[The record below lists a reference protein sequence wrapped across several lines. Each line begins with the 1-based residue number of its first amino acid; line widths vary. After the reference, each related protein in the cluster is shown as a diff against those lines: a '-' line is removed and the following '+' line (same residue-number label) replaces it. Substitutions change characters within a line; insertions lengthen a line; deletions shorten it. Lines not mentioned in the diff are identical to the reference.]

1 VTLRK
6 FVSLLFSIV
15 YFQNEFTFAHWLGT
29 FLVFSGTMIF
39 TEVVAK
45 FRASVSG
52 QLEKK
57 VE

>member
-1 VTLRK
+1 
-6 FVSLLFSIV
+6 V

-29 FLVFSGTMIF
+29 FLVFSGTLIF
-39 TEVVAK
+39 TEVVDK

-57 VE
+57 VD